1 MENLMFKIFKKW
13 WNTNTVPDFESM
25 TKKAIDEWAAANGI
39 QLDRRETKEKMI
51 EKLNQLI

>member
-1 MENLMFKIFKKW
+1 
-13 WNTNTVPDFESM
+13 M

>member
-13 WNTNTVPDFESM
+13 WNNNTVPDFESM
-25 TKKAIDEWAAANGI
+25 TKKAIDEWAATKGI

>member
-1 MENLMFKIFKKW
+1 MFKIFKKW
-13 WNTNTVPDFESM
+13 WNNNTVPDFESM
-25 TKKAIDEWAAANGI
+25 TKKAIDEWAATKGI